1 MSPSAPR
8 IKSPQQ
14 LIAESGAD
22 LEGHGLKRTMGL
34 FQLVCFG
41 IGAIVG
47 TGIFVG
53 LSDSV
58 AEAGPAVVVSF
69 VLAAITC
76 VFTAFSFAELGG
88 AIPVSGSSYSFAYA
102 SLGERVAF
110 LVGWCL
116 LLEYGVSVSAVAVG
130 WSQYLNE
137 LLDSLVGLRLPDVVS
152 AGPGDGGVIN
162 LPAVVV
168 IALAAVLLV
177 RGVRESARATAAMAV
192 LKIGIL
198 IVFLAIGFTA
208 FEDGNLAPF
217 AAHGAAGITAGA
229 SLAFFSYIGFD
240 AITTAGE
247 EVKNPRR
254 NIPIAILVCLGVVT
268 VLYGAVALSAIG
280 ALGADDVA
288 GRPAALSLVVD
299 QVTGSTVGGG
309 IIAFGAVVAIASVV
323 LAVMYGQTRVLMSM
337 SRDGLVPRIFERV
350 SPKSATPVANTW
362 IVAGVFA
369 VPAAFSTLDVVVGLT
384 TIGTLAVMA
393 VVNIAVIALRR
404 RNPEL
409 SRSFR
414 VPLYPLSPVLG
425 VGFCLYLIWGTGWT
439 TWIQFAVFLAVGALV
454 YTFYSR
460 RNSRLAPT
468 GTPPT
473 GTPPTGTPAA
483 GTPPTGMPA
492 AGTPATGTPATGTPA
507 AGTPPTGMP
516 AACAPSAGEVPAGE
530 VPADTARTGAV
541 RT

>member
-1 MSPSAPR
+1 MTPSASR
-8 IKSPQQ
+8 IKTPQQ
-14 LIAESGAD
+14 LLAESGAD

-41 IGAIVG
+41 VGAIVG

-58 AEAGPAVVVSF
+58 AEAGPAVVISF

-76 VFTAFSFAELGG
+76 IFTAFSFAELGG

-102 SLGERVAF
+102 SLGERAAF

-137 LLDSLVGLRLPDVVS
+137 LLDSLTGWQLPAALS
-152 AGPGDGGVIN
+152 AGPGEGGVVN
-162 LPAVVV
+162 VPAVVV
-168 IALAAVLLV
+168 IALAATLLV
-177 RGVRESARATAAMAV
+177 RGVRESARATAAMAI

-198 IVFLAIGFTA
+198 VVFCVIGFSA
-208 FEDGNLAPF
+208 FQAGHLSPF
-217 AAHGAAGITAGA
+217 AEHGMSGITAGA
-229 SLAFFSYIGFD
+229 SVAFFSYIGFD

-254 NIPIAILVCLGVVT
+254 NIPIAILICIGLVT
-268 VLYGAVALSAIG
+268 LLYCAVALSAIG
-280 ALGADDVA
+280 ALGAVA
-288 GRPAALSLVVD
+288 VADRPAALSLVVD
-299 QVTGSTVGGG
+299 QVTGSSVGGG

-337 SRDGLVPRIFERV
+337 SRDGLVPRVFERV

-362 IVAGVFA
+362 IVAAVFA
-369 VPAAFSTLDVVVGLT
+369 VPAAFASLDVVVNLT

-393 VVNIAVIALRR
+393 VVNLAVMVLRR

-409 SRSFR
+409 PRSFR
-414 VPLYPLSPVLG
+414 VPLFPLSPILG
-425 VGFCLYLIWGTGWT
+425 IGFCLYLMWGTGWT
-439 TWIQFAVFLAVGALV
+439 TWLQFAGFLVVGALV
-454 YTFYSR
+454 YAGYGR
-460 RNSRLAPT
+460 RHSRLVT
-468 GTPPT
+468 
-473 GTPPTGTPAA
+473 
-483 GTPPTGMPA
+483 
-492 AGTPATGTPATGTPA
+492 
-507 AGTPPTGMP
+507 
-516 AACAPSAGEVPAGE
+516 APSEDAAPVSPAG
-530 VPADTARTGAV
+530 
-541 RT
+541 